1 MPLFLGEG
9 ESREHHDEWC
19 SSPSRPDSVQRVG
32 EVKKPRGKARGGKV
46 KRTHRRRQWQHRQDF
61 DSFYSFTQLF
71 LLRLVHSWCPYVF
84 LGRLVSANGWE
95 GKIGDADA
103 AWFEES
109 GVEKPESRVKTRE
122 TPFRSWTP
130 PKLPTRR
137 IPVTPVT
144 FGRLTEELRSLAR
157 HVSPT

>member
-1 MPLFLGEG
+1 MPMPPGSKSL
-9 ESREHHDEWC
+9 
-19 SSPSRPDSVQRVG
+19 
-32 EVKKPRGKARGGKV
+32 
-46 KRTHRRRQWQHRQDF
+46 
-61 DSFYSFTQLF
+61 
-71 LLRLVHSWCPYVF
+71 
-84 LGRLVSANGWE
+84 
-95 GKIGDADA
+95 
-103 AWFEES
+103 
-109 GVEKPESRVKTRE
+109 ESRVKTRE